1 LNIDLHI
8 HTNASDGSLSPAQIL
23 KEASQAG
30 LRAISI
36 SDHDTTDG
44 LSEAFKVQGQ
54 YDLEIVPGVEV
65 SATDPKG
72 EVHILGYYM
81 NYEDPVFQSF
91 LEKPRHSR
99 PARIAEM
106 CAKLSDLGIDVTF
119 EEVFEVAGGK
129 ETVGRPHLARVLQ
142 KKGYVKE
149 MEEAFQRYLTNG
161 APAYVKRFKNTS
173 AQTLEMIHQCGG
185 ISVIAHPGLIPD
197 PNLVPSL
204 VEQGAMG
211 IEVYCHDHNRQDV
224 ERFSRIAEHHGL
236 LVTGGSDYHGD
247 MLEKDFKLGDLQVP
261 YECFLKLKEAKESLP
276 YGDSLETARK

>member
-161 APAYVKRFKNTS
+161 APADVKRFKNTS
-173 AQTLEMIHQCGG
+173 S
-185 ISVIAHPGLIPD
+185 ISVAAFP
-197 PNLVPSL
+197 
-204 VEQGAMG
+204 
-211 IEVYCHDHNRQDV
+211 
-224 ERFSRIAEHHGL
+224 
-236 LVTGGSDYHGD
+236 
-247 MLEKDFKLGDLQVP
+247 
-261 YECFLKLKEAKESLP
+261 
-276 YGDSLETARK
+276 